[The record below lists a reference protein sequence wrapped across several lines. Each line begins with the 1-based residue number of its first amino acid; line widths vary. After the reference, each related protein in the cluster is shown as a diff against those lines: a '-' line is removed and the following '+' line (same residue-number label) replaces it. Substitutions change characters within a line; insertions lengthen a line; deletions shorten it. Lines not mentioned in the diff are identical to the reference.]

1 MHIFGKSI
9 GCPGYVNTLRIKWC
23 TEFKLLGITFD
34 QTLDLMD
41 SNYKECFEKV
51 KSELSSWKHRFLTV
65 FGKITVIKTMCLPKF
80 THIATVIPSLSLKR
94 IKEIEREFEIF
105 INYKNPSVT
114 DKTTR
119 YMARKNNGLGMPRIN
134 TFWRAIR
141 MSWLR
146 RLSSSKST
154 WAILHSAETR
164 PYTFIPATSNM
175 DELIRAKNMTKNLV
189 WKDIYD
195 SLLT

>member
-1 MHIFGKSI
+1 
-9 GCPGYVNTLRIKWC
+9 
-23 TEFKLLGITFD
+23 
-34 QTLDLMD
+34 MD
-41 SNYKECFEKV
+41 DNFEDCFNNV

-80 THIATVIPSLSLKR
+80 THIATVIPSLSLKQ
-94 IKEIEREFEIF
+94 INEIEREFEIF

-119 YMARKNNGLGMPRIN
+119 YMANIDGGLGMIKIN

-146 RLSSSKST
+146 RLNNSKST
-154 WAILHSAETR
+154 WAILHHIETK
-164 PYTFIPATSNM
+164 PFAFNPVTSNM
-175 DELIRAKNMTKNLV
+175 EHQ
-189 WKDIYD
+189 Y
-195 SLLT
+195 